1 MHLFSMENMIFVGL
15 QETPKLNPCFVV
27 EICKATN
34 KAYYEDT
41 TCTWFHYP
49 GRDIH
54 SFKQTFIIYIR
65 PLHQVKY

>member
-41 TCTWFHYP
+41 TCT
-49 GRDIH
+49 
-54 SFKQTFIIYIR
+54 
-65 PLHQVKY
+65 